1 MLVFLRLTA
10 VLIWHGKA
18 DRNWQVKLDLQLLCI
33 AKTGKAAR
41 TYQWIW
47 PIDFSEVSLCSWGE
61 NTALQLEV
69 GQPLSSCYGRRN
81 KISLLS
87 VSFFFFLFQLATG
100 MYFFLKTRLAFIEMG
115 RLPLRFYLGEICP
128 SSGDWR
134 NMGKSFLRE

>member
-41 TYQWIW
+41 MYQWIW
-47 PIDFSEVSLCSWGE
+47 PIDFSEVSLCSWGD

-69 GQPLSSCYGRRN
+69 GQPLSSCYARRN

-87 VSFFFFLFQLATG
+87 VSFFFLFQLATG
-100 MYFFLKTRLAFIEMG
+100 IYFFLKTRLAFIEMG
-115 RLPLRFYLGEICP
+115 SLPLRFYLGEICP

-134 NMGKSFLRE
+134 NVGKSFLRE